1 MLPKKLIC
9 LALPIMLLG
18 VGCEMSK
25 DHPKDSTAKETTIKE
40 DSKKETPAKETSEE
54 VSPERTTQIS
64 EAIDYR
70 VAINDL
76 NKEFEKAMNDLAM
89 IINKDSTLSTSKDSY
104 KNDLLY
110 LRSVTLKYDDLKP
123 SKDPGYNQEETHK
136 LLLDSMKD
144 MRDAISIQYASID
157 NIASEDFMR
166 GLTLTNEASNK
177 FIEAMKTLK

>member
-1 MLPKKLIC
+1 MKAMKLVF
-9 LALPIMLLG
+9 LALPLMLLG
-18 VGCEMSK
+18 VGCDISK
-25 DHPKDSTAKETTIKE
+25 DHPKDKTTTETTIKE
-40 DSKKETPAKETSEE
+40 DSTKEASTKDSSET
-54 VSPERTTQIS
+54 VSPERVTQLS

-70 VAINDL
+70 IAINDL

-104 KNDLLY
+104 KNDLIY
-110 LRSVTLKYDDLKP
+110 LRSVTIKYDDLKP

-136 LLLDSMKD
+136 LILDSMKT